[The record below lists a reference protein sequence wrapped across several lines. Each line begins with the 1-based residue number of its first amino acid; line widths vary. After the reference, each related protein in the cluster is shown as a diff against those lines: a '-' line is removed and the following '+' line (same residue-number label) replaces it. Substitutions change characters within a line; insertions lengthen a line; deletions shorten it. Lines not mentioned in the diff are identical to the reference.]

1 MAALRSN
8 ASAVGTMREF
18 DPEIKDMASYIHNY
32 KIDSDL
38 AFETARYVFLD
49 TIGCGLEALR
59 FKECT
64 KLLGP
69 IVEGTVVPHG
79 TRVPGTPYVLDP
91 VNGAFNIGAMIRWLD
106 YNDCWLAAEWGHP
119 SDNLG
124 GILAVADWI
133 SRTNRAGGHIG
144 NGLVI
149 KIKDVLEGMIK
160 AHEIQGCLA
169 LENSYN
175 KVGLDHVVLVKVA
188 TAAVVSKMLGL
199 SERQTAD
206 AISQAWVDGQS
217 LRTYRHSPNTMSR
230 KSWAA
235 GDACQR
241 AVNLVLKVQRGEQ
254 GVPTVLSAPVWG
266 FYDVLF
272 KGKKFEFQ
280 RPYGSYVM
288 ENILFKVSY
297 PAEFHSQT
305 AIEAAKKIHAD
316 LKERGKSAE
325 DIESIVCR
333 THEACIRI
341 IDKQHKPMDNF
352 ADRDHCVQYMV
363 ATMLVFNRLEA
374 TDYTDGGEAATSP
387 LIESLRRRITCK
399 EDPEFT
405 RAYHDPNMRTIP
417 NALTVTLKD
426 GTILE
431 ETVVEAPLGHK
442 LRREE
447 AKPEILEKFE
457 RHLGPHFPP
466 PKVQELVKLG
476 QDKEKLENMGV
487 DEYMDNYRFQ
497 SWLEKVFSCLFRAAN
512 VFKCLQSVYDNNT
525 LLEEYP
531 NTLDGL
537 IENTPMQSSM
547 DGEDDDLAALM
558 YPRLV
563 GILYQL
569 VQNNETLDETKQC
582 QVKATLDEISDS
594 GVDVGTN
601 ERRV

>member
-1 MAALRSN
+1 MP
-8 ASAVGTMREF
+8 GT
-18 DPEIKDMASYIHNY
+18 
-32 KIDSDL
+32 
-38 AFETARYVFLD
+38 
-49 TIGCGLEALR
+49 
-59 FKECT
+59 
-64 KLLGP
+64 
-69 IVEGTVVPHG
+69 IVPNG

-133 SRTNRAGGHIG
+133 SRTNRNGGHVG
-144 NGLVI
+144 NGTVVTVKQI
-149 KIKDVLEGMIK
+149 LEAMIK

-206 AISQAWVDGQS
+206 AVTQAWVDGQS

-241 AVNLVLKVQRGEQ
+241 AVNLVLRIQKGEY

-272 KGKKFEFQ
+272 KGKPFAFQ

-305 AIEAAKKIHAD
+305 AVEAAKLIYAD
-316 LKERGKSAE
+316 LQEQGKSAE
-325 DIESIVCR
+325 DIKSVTIR

-352 ADRDHCVQYMV
+352 ADRDHCIQYMV
-363 ATMLVFNRLEA
+363 ATMLVFNRLNA
-374 TDYTDGGEAATSP
+374 NDYTDGSEAATSE
-387 LIESLRRRITCK
+387 LVESLRRRISCI
-399 EDPEFT
+399 EDPLFT
-405 RAYHDPNMRTIP
+405 KSYHNPSTRSIP
-417 NALTVTLKD
+417 NALTVTLND
-426 GTILE
+426 GTALT
-431 ETVVEAPLGHK
+431 ETVVEAPLGHR

-447 AKPEILEKFE
+447 AKPEILRKYE
-457 RHLGPHFPP
+457 RHLKPHF
-466 PKVQELVKLG
+466 KQSRVQELVELG
-476 QDKEKLENMGV
+476 ADRQRLECMGV
-487 DEYMDNYRFQ
+487 DEYI
-497 SWLEKVFSCLFRAAN
+497 
-512 VFKCLQSVYDNNT
+512 
-525 LLEEYP
+525 
-531 NTLDGL
+531 GL
-537 IENTPMQSSM
+537 YTKDKIEW
-547 DGEDDDLAALM
+547 
-558 YPRLV
+558 
-563 GILYQL
+563 
-569 VQNNETLDETKQC
+569 
-582 QVKATLDEISDS
+582 
-594 GVDVGTN
+594 
-601 ERRV
+601 